1 MRGKNGIGL
10 NLESDMGYKNRF
22 INNGEAVFF
31 AIFPRMAKCDT
42 IGALSKN
49 YRKFYNRKGKQFDA
63 KGVCDFALGSFQ
75 RVLCMCDLFSSVGEQ
90 AE

>member
-1 MRGKNGIGL
+1 MVK
-10 NLESDMGYKNRF
+10 RF
-22 INNGEAVFF
+22 SF